1 MTRGVATPMLATMA
15 KTTEAVMVDAVLPL
29 EPEAMA
35 VAPETTS
42 RRFLGLTSARIA
54 DSPAALAGGSPA
66 TADIHLGAGG
76 STSALGRPRQLRRDR
91 NSRPAPRR
99 ILTIDTQTGCASTA
113 AVEVPAR
120 NATTPVSSPIA
131 RNQVMTKARALAK
144 APVPSSINTT
154 ATIGSGLTITPPAM
168 GRDWPVAGPTP
179 SSTDT
184 GCTSPLAHLPGHRR
198 HRDRVT
204 AGSRRDA

>member
-35 VAPETTS
+35 GAPETTS
-42 RRFLGLTSARIA
+42 RRVFGLTSARIP
-54 DSPAALAGGSPA
+54 DSPPAWAGVTPS
-66 TADIHLGAGG
+66 TADIHFGAGG

-131 RNQVMTKARALAK
+131 RNQGGTGRSLYPRPPPRTPVARAR
-144 APVPSSINTT
+144 SHTYR
-154 ATIGSGLTITPPAM
+154 ATG
-168 GRDWPVAGPTP
+168 V
-179 SSTDT
+179 T
-184 GCTSPLAHLPGHRR
+184 GTG
-198 HRDRVT
+198 
-204 AGSRRDA
+204 